1 MPENMGY
8 DKAFQGGKSPAPT
21 AEPSK
26 VGDYEPGAGKSPS
39 PIDADVAVI
48 HDYGMQYGRR
58 RKQGN

>member
-8 DKAFQGGKSPAPT
+8 DPAFQGGKKPAPT

-26 VGDYEPGAGKSPS
+26 VGDGPGEGKNPTHV
-39 PIDADVAVI
+39 DADVYII